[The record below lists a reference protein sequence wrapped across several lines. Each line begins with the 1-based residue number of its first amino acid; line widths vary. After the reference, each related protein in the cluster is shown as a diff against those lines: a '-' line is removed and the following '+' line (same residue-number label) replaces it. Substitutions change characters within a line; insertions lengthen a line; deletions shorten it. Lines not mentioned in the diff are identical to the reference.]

1 MPIMPM
7 PMTWGI
13 GWFMML
19 LMVVG
24 AVLAVIVLGLLIWA
38 LVCWLGASPLRQAT
52 PHPHLGGDGRG
63 ASPLDVLRE
72 RYARGEIDTDTF
84 EDMRRRLDVTRSG
97 DRTGAT
103 IP

>member
-1 MPIMPM
+1 MPMM

-19 LMVVG
+19 LMIVG

-38 LVCWLGASPLRQAT
+38 LTRWLRAAPIRPAA
-52 PHPHLGGDGRG
+52 PHLGGNLGGDGRG
-63 ASPLDVLRE
+63 ANPLDVLRE

-84 EDMRRRLDVTRSG
+84 EDMRRRLEATRSS
-97 DRTGAT
+97 DRTSTT
-103 IP
+103 IA